1 MKFEVGAVERPLTTV
16 TGLIENVIL
25 EASHKSCD
33 DDDDEMAKT
42 TVNQR
47 ILSSQVA
54 SHASKLEGVV
64 VKTIVCETNALTVV
78 TQLLLLSLVLAPAR
92 PT

>member
-33 DDDDEMAKT
+33 DDEEMAKT

-47 ILSSQVA
+47 IL
-54 SHASKLEGVV
+54 KRRLRPMLPNLKG
-64 VKTIVCETNALTVV
+64 
-78 TQLLLLSLVLAPAR
+78 QL
-92 PT
+92 